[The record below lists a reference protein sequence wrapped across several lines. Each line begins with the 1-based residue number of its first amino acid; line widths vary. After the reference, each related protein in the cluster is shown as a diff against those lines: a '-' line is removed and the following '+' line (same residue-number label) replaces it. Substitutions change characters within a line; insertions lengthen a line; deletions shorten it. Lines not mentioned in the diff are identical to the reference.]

1 MSYTA
6 LTSRVERFVQPES
19 NPVTG
24 IRLHS
29 TVMYRGDVY
38 RVVSTQVLN
47 SGNGMALEHEE
58 GKHIIKVF
66 GNELS
71 SIRLS
76 Y

>member
-6 LTSRVERFVQPES
+6 LTSRTERFVQPEI

-29 TVMYRGDVY
+29 AVMYRGDAY

-47 SGNGMALEHEE
+47 SANGMALEHDE
-58 GKHIIKVF
+58 GKHVIKVF
-66 GNELS
+66 GDDLS

-76 Y
+76 